1 MRMYNNE
8 ALLKHLR
15 DNLGVY
21 FIVILFFALG
31 IATGAFT
38 VKAMSTTEQEN
49 LVKYL
54 NGFFQV
60 LRSDSV
66 SAGKNLAWALRN
78 SLQTVFFLWVLG
90 FTIIGIPFNLLIT
103 SFRGFLLGFT
113 VAFLINS
120 MSWKGLLFII
130 ATILP
135 QNIIYVPCIIVISA
149 MSISFSLK
157 AIKGKGKNMGT
168 SFGETN
174 TVISYSAKISAI
186 FIIMFLGYII
196 EAFISP
202 ALVRLLSAYMIK

>member
-1 MRMYNNE
+1 MRMHNNE
-8 ALLKHLR
+8 ILSKHIR

-38 VKAMSTTEQEN
+38 VKAMSSSQQES
-49 LVKYL
+49 LVSYL
-54 NGFFQV
+54 NNFFQV
-60 LRSDSV
+60 IKSDSV
-66 SAGKNLAWALRN
+66 STGKNLAW
-78 SLQTVFFLWVLG
+78 SLKNNFQTVFFLWILG

-103 SFRGFLLGFT
+103 SFRGFLLGYT

-135 QNIIYVPCIIVISA
+135 QNIIYIPCLIVISA
-149 MSISFSLK
+149 MSASFSLK
-157 AIKGKGKNMGT
+157 VLRRKGKNMGT

-174 TVISYSAKISAI
+174 TVISYSVKIAAI
-186 FIIMFLGYII
+186 FAIMFIGSVI
-196 EAFISP
+196 EAFLSP
-202 ALVRLLSAYMIK
+202 ALVKLMSSYMIK

>member
-8 ALLKHLR
+8 ALSKHIR

-38 VKAMSTTEQEN
+38 VKAMNTAQQQN

-54 NGFFQV
+54 NSFFQV
-60 LRSDSV
+60 IRSDSV
-66 SAGKNLAWALRN
+66 GAGKNLAW
-78 SLQTVFFLWVLG
+78 SLKNNFQTVFFLWIVG

-103 SFRGFLLGFT
+103 SFRGFLLGYT

-135 QNIIYVPCIIVISA
+135 QNIIYIPCLIVISA
-149 MSISFSLK
+149 MSLSFSMKVLRK
-157 AIKGKGKNMGT
+157 KGKNMGT
-168 SFGETN
+168 GFGETN
-174 TVISYSAKISAI
+174 TVLSYSTKIAAI
-186 FIIMFLGYII
+186 FVIMFLGSII

-202 ALVRLLSAYMIK
+202 ALVRLMSTYMIK